1 MQKVKIGFLPL
12 YVELYDLTCPEMRP
26 KIEKFNNEVIEKI
39 KEYADVY
46 AVPICRLEAE
56 FKEAVRLFE
65 EKDVD
70 AVVTMH
76 LDYSPSLESAP
87 ALAAVEVP
95 IIILDTTCQYDF
107 GPGQSVD
114 EIMYN
119 HGIHGVQD
127 MCNLLKRN
135 GKTYFVEA
143 GHWQHSDVIER
154 VISRTRAAALAK
166 ALRNARVGI
175 AGEPFKGMG
184 DFAVPYS
191 EMYSEIGIK
200 TIPYDFEWA
209 EHQIQEITKEE
220 IESDIQKCRELFR
233 IKDISREVWERSEKI
248 NLTIRKWIE
257 RENLDACTINFLATE
272 NQPGLPVMPFLE
284 ISRLMAA
291 GVGYA
296 GEGDVLTAALVGAL
310 LKVYPETTFTEMFCP
325 DWKGNSILV
334 SHMGEINTVLTAEKP
349 VLVEKDF
356 PFTSAEN
363 PVTAYGCLKPGNA
376 VLVDLAPF
384 GDGKYTLILSEVEM
398 LAVDGKDNLEL
409 SVHGWFRPKNCD
421 ISRFLEQYSVQG
433 GTHHLALVYA
443 DAEAELETF
452 GRIMGF
458 GVAVI

>member
-1 MQKVKIGFLPL
+1 MQRIKIGFLPL

-26 KIEKFNNEVIEKI
+26 KIEKFNNEVIKKLE
-39 KEYADVY
+39 EYVDVY
-46 AVPICRLEAE
+46 AAPICRLDAE
-56 FKEAVRLFE
+56 FRAAVELFK

-76 LDYSPSLESAP
+76 LDYSPSLESAA
-87 ALAAVEVP
+87 ALATVEVP

-107 GPGQSVD
+107 GPGQSTD

-143 GHWQHSDVIER
+143 GHWQYSDVIER
-154 VISRTRAAALAK
+154 VIRRVRAATLAK
-166 ALRNARVGI
+166 ALRSARVGI

-191 EMYSEIGIK
+191 ELRSEIGIE
-200 TIPYDFEWA
+200 TISYDFKWA
-209 EHQIQEITKEE
+209 ERQIEEITQEE
-220 IESDIQKCRELFR
+220 IESDIQKCRDLFQ
-233 IKDISREVWERSEKI
+233 IDDISQEVWERSEKV

-257 RENLDACTINFLATE
+257 KEKLDACTINFLATE
-272 NQPGLPVMPFLE
+272 KQPGLPVMPFLE
-284 ISRLMAA
+284 ISRLMSE

-296 GEGDVLTAALVGAL
+296 GEGDILTAALVGTL
-310 LKVYPETTFTEMFCP
+310 LKMYPETTFTEMFCP

-334 SHMGEINTVLTAEKP
+334 SHMGEINTALTAEKA

-384 GDGKYTLILSEVEM
+384 GKGKYTLIISEVEM
-398 LAVDGKDNLEL
+398 LAADGKDNLEL

-421 ISRFLEQYSVQG
+421 ISQFLEQYSMQG

-443 DAEAELETF
+443 EAEEELETF

-458 GVAVI
+458 EVVVI